1 MNKVNYEQTIKNIIK
16 ENIKDDKMLNG
27 MVAAFAEK
35 GLNMNIPTMLFNDE
49 IINSKL
55 STNELICLG
64 NYLFLK
70 GYTTLKPENNFS
82 NLELESYEQYVVI
95 DDENKINTIQLK
107 EFRKINDT
115 VYVGYLT
122 PKYLLQLRNN
132 KLVAYYKGL
141 QRKSTVTKTKNGN
154 IIEKATIN
162 KKNVKDLKERFLKK
176 DIIPTEITFSILAAP
191 GKDINFREEH
201 IEGTKNIYNLY
212 IKPEFNRDSVNYT
225 PFIIPDGFHRFT
237 GLCNAEETENLPDD
251 DGLIVKILIKNEE
264 DTKRFIQDGFKRTG
278 TDEDFL
284 ENLVNNTNEDKIA
297 DKIISSSKILNG
309 KVGDNINDCKTKDLT
324 FKKVIINTIKNIDI
338 NKNNMLSAII
348 TAEEIAKTLDMMI
361 NYISDITRQDFNS
374 MKNTDLLRPFSFT
387 GYIYLANEINK
398 NGGELEQIKYTCD
411 NIIQMNILNKFS
423 NLNLNKSNC
432 NINNVINKFEECM

>member
-35 GLNMNIPTMLFNDE
+35 GLNINVPTMLFNNE
-49 IINSKL
+49 IIEESL
-55 STNELICLG
+55 STNDLICLG

-70 GYTTLKPENNFS
+70 GYTTLKPENSFS
-82 NLELESYEQYVVI
+82 NLELEAYEQYVVVN
-95 DDENKINTIQLK
+95 DENRINTIQLK

-115 VYVGYLT
+115 TYIGYLT

-176 DIIPTEITFSILAAP
+176 DIVPTEITFSILATP
-191 GKDINFREEH
+191 GKNINFIEEKV
-201 IEGTKNIYNLY
+201 IGTQNIYDLY
-212 IKPEFNRDSVNYT
+212 IKPEFNRNAEDYT
-225 PFIIPDGFHRFT
+225 PFLIPDGFHRFT
-237 GLCNAEETENLPDD
+237 GLCNAEEVENLPDD

-264 DTKRFIQDGFKRTG
+264 DTKKFIQDGFKRTG

-284 ENLVNNTNEDKIA
+284 EGLVSNTNEDKIA
-297 DKIISSSKILNG
+297 DKIISSSKILND

-324 FKKVIINTIKNIDI
+324 FKKVISNTIANIDI
-338 NKNNMLSAII
+338 NKNNMLSAMI
-348 TAEEIAKTLDMMI
+348 AADGIAKNLDVML
-361 NYISDITRQDFNS
+361 NYIADITRQDFNS
-374 MKNTDLLRPFSFT
+374 MKNTDLLRPFSFV

-398 NGGELEQIKYTCD
+398 NGDDLEQMRHTCD

-423 NLNLNKSNC
+423 DLNLNKSTC
-432 NINNVINKFEECM
+432 NINNVINKFKECM